1 MLIET
6 CVVDLW
12 PLAAYA
18 LAAFV
23 VALGG
28 ITLLD
33 ELC

>member
-1 MLIET
+1 MMIET
-6 CVVDLW
+6 YVVDLW